1 MSFVWVCIGMI
12 AVLGV
17 IAAVANRFDKG
28 EDNVEQ
34 GHDCSSCTAAHD
46 ESCKLHCLMKEADK
60 RRNGKM
66 EVISLF
72 LLLSSSAFLL
82 SCSVQKNTS
91 RNRFWH
97 SFTARYNTY
106 QWFPGLHRR

>member
-12 AVLGV
+12 VVLGV

-28 EDNVEQ
+28 EDIVEK
-34 GHDCSSCTAAHD
+34 GHDCSSCTAAQD
-46 ESCKLHCLMKEADK
+46 ESCKLHCLMEEAEK
-60 RRNGKM
+60 RKNRKT

-72 LLLSSSAFLL
+72 LLLSSSAFIL

-97 SFTARYNTY
+97 SFTAR
-106 QWFPGLHRR
+106 